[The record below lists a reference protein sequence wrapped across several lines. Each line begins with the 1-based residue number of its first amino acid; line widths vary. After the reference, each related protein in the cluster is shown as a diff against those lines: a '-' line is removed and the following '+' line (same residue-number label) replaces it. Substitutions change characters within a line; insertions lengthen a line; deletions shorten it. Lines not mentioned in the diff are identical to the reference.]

1 MNQLITIVAL
11 TLLLTSGAKAKPVPV
26 IFDTDISGDVDD
38 ALALAMLHSLADRG
52 HCEILA
58 VTISKKN
65 ELAPAFVDAVNTFY
79 GRPDI
84 PIGYGTEGPPRETK
98 YLQLVKQKDGD
109 NFRYPHDIGVTTEP
123 HDALELLKQT
133 LEQAED
139 GSVAIIQVG
148 TASNIA
154 QLLRS
159 EGGKELIENKVDHLS
174 VMAGAFQTI
183 EDKTQHPE
191 ANVVQDIPA
200 MQTLATEWP
209 GSVPVVW
216 SGFEIGIAARFP
228 AEVIL
233 EDLNYV
239 EHHPI
244 REAYLLHSG
253 PDHNRPTWDLTSVL
267 FSVFP
272 DRGFFD
278 LSGPGRVSVSD
289 EAITGFEAR
298 DKRWQ
303 RPEEEVEQSLPD
315 KPTGPRTR
323 DRFLKMNEKQRA
335 RVLEALIQFV
345 VQPPA
350 SFQRPE
356 NRPVIL
362 IFDTDMG
369 NDVDDALALAV
380 IHTLERRGACELLAV
395 TSTKDHPKSAAFIDA
410 LNTFYGRP
418 DIPVGVVVD
427 GVTPELGRFNGL
439 ADDYP
444 HDLRSG
450 EDAPKAVALLRE
462 TLAGQPDQS
471 VTMVQVG
478 FFTNFAALVESG
490 PDDFSPLTGVEL
502 IQQKVAKLVVM
513 AGAFQTIRHNNRYR
527 EYNVFKHVPPARIVA
542 EKWPT
547 PIVWSG
553 FEIGI
558 AATYPWMSIM
568 EDYEN
573 VDPHPI
579 KEAYLAYVPE
589 KPHDRPTWDL
599 TAVLHSVYPDRGYF
613 RLSPRGKV
621 TITPD
626 GMSFFQPPPRNQPV
640 EKHTGRDRF
649 LIMDEVETER
659 VREALTQLTS
669 EPPAK

>member
-1 MNQLITIVAL
+1 MK
-11 TLLLTSGAKAKPVPV
+11 TLLTCILISAFAAVVHAKPVPV

-65 ELAPAFVDAVNTFY
+65 DLAPAFVDAVNTFY

-98 YLQLVKQKDGD
+98 YLQLVKEKDGD
-109 NFRYPHDIGVTTEP
+109 DLRYPHDIGVTAEP
-123 HDALELLKQT
+123 EDALALLQQT
-133 LEQAED
+133 LNAAED
-139 GSVAIIQVG
+139 SSVAIIQVG

-154 QLLRS
+154 QLLQS
-159 EGGKELIENKVDHLS
+159 DGGKDLIASKVDHLS

-183 EDKTQHPE
+183 EDKTLHPE
-191 ANVVQDIPA
+191 ANVVQDVPA
-200 MQTLATEWP
+200 MQVLANEWP
-209 GSVPVVW
+209 GTVPVVW

-228 AEVIL
+228 AQVIL
-233 EDLNYV
+233 EDLDYV

-244 REAYLLHSG
+244 KEAYLLHSG
-253 PDHNRPTWDLTSVL
+253 PDHHRPTWDLTSVL

-278 LSGPGRVSVSD
+278 LSGPGRVTVSD
-289 EAITGFEAR
+289 EAITEFQAQ
-298 DKRWQ
+298 DKRWE
-303 RPEEEVEQSLPD
+303 RPAGEVEQTLPETPT
-315 KPTGPRTR
+315 KPKTR
-323 DRFLKMNEKQRA
+323 DRFLKMNEKQAA
-335 RVLEALIQFV
+335 RVLEACVQLV

-350 SFQRPE
+350 AFQRPE
-356 NRPVIL
+356 DRPVKL

-418 DIPVGVVVD
+418 DIPIGVVVD
-427 GVTPELGRFNGL
+427 GVTPELGKFNGL

-444 HDLRSG
+444 HDLKSG
-450 EDAPKAVALLRE
+450 ESAPKAVALLRE

-478 FFTNFAALVESG
+478 FFTNFAALIESG
-490 PDDFSPLTGVEL
+490 PDDISSLSGVDL
-502 IQQKVAKLVVM
+502 VQQKVKELVVM

-527 EYNVFKHVPPARIVA
+527 EYNVFKHVPPARVVA

-547 PIVWSG
+547 PILWSG

-558 AATYPWMSIM
+558 AATYPWQSIL
-568 EDYEN
+568 EDYET
-573 VDPHPI
+573 VKPHPI
-579 KEAYLAYVPE
+579 KESYLAYVPA

-599 TAVLHSVYPDRGYF
+599 TAVLQAVYPDRGYF
-613 RLSPRGKV
+613 RLSPKGKV

-640 EKHTGRDRF
+640 EKHTGRFRF

-669 EPPAK
+669 EPPSK